1 MRVLLRGGNLIDGL
15 GNLLEVTDLLVE
27 DGRIA
32 RIGNERQGA
41 EGDPDEVLELAGKVV
56 MPGLIDCHVHI
67 CKGNAAAEVPLWHP
81 EAGVTEH
88 EAGFLQASGG
98 LRDLAAG
105 VHHAQ
110 VTLAAGFT
118 TVRDVGL
125 ALDYS
130 DIVLRE
136 AIERRPDVF
145 RGPRLLASG
154 GGLTITGG
162 HGWFFEGAVSGIVEV
177 DGPDQAR
184 RVARRQLKAGADVL
198 KVMAT
203 RAGGTRDASGAPEF
217 SVEEMAAVC
226 QEAHRLGKRVAAHA
240 VGAEGIKNAVRAGV
254 DTIEHGCLADE
265 EGLELMAERGV
276 YLVSTLYPY
285 HRQAHIAVEH
295 GYPDYMARSS
305 LEIMEA
311 YPNTLR
317 KARDIGVKMALGSDC
332 GIRGLTPHGHN
343 ATELEMVVELAG
355 FSEME
360 TIELATRAGAAALG
374 LEGEL
379 GSLEPGK
386 VADLIVVDGD
396 PLRDIGVLND
406 RSRIAMVVKGGEVVV
421 DP

>member
-1 MRVLLRGGNLIDGL
+1 
-15 GNLLEVTDLLVE
+15 
-27 DGRIA
+27 
-32 RIGNERQGA
+32 
-41 EGDPDEVLELAGKVV
+41 
-56 MPGLIDCHVHI
+56 
-67 CKGNAAAEVPLWHP
+67 
-81 EAGVTEH
+81 
-88 EAGFLQASGG
+88 
-98 LRDLAAG
+98 
-105 VHHAQ
+105 
-110 VTLAAGFT
+110 
-118 TVRDVGL
+118 
-125 ALDYS
+125 
-130 DIVLRE
+130 
-136 AIERRPDVF
+136 
-145 RGPRLLASG
+145 
-154 GGLTITGG
+154 
-162 HGWFFEGAVSGIVEV
+162 
-177 DGPDQAR
+177 
-184 RVARRQLKAGADVL
+184 
-198 KVMAT
+198 MAT
-203 RAGGTRDASGAPEF
+203 RAGGTRGARGAPEF

-360 TIELATRAGAAALG
+360 TSSSLPGRGPRRWAWRVSSAPSSRA
-374 LEGEL
+374 
-379 GSLEPGK
+379 
-386 VADLIVVDGD
+386 
-396 PLRDIGVLND
+396 
-406 RSRIAMVVKGGEVVV
+406 RS
-421 DP
+421 PT